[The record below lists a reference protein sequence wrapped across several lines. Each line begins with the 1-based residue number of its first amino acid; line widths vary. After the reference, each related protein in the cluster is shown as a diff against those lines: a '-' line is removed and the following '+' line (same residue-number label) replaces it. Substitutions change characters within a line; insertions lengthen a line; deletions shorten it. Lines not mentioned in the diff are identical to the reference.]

1 MEGCP
6 VKFALGL
13 VSGKWK
19 LRILWELNQQEV
31 IRFNELQRRLEG
43 ISSVMLSKS
52 LEELERARKGP
63 SAGGGGGGA
72 RLVHREQY
80 PEIPPRVEY
89 SLTALGRSIDPYL
102 RALGEWGMQAYEA
115 IQAG

>member
-43 ISSVMLSKS
+43 ISSVMLSRS
-52 LEELERARKGP
+52 LESWSEPGW
-63 SAGGGGGGA
+63 STGSS
-72 RLVHREQY
+72 
-80 PEIPPRVEY
+80 IPKFRP
-89 SLTALGRSIDPYL
+89 G
-102 RALGEWGMQAYEA
+102 
-115 IQAG
+115 

>member
-31 IRFNELQRRLEG
+31 CLLYT
-43 ISSVMLSKS
+43 S
-52 LEELERARKGP
+52 P
-63 SAGGGGGGA
+63 S
-72 RLVHREQY
+72 
-80 PEIPPRVEY
+80 PRD
-89 SLTALGRSIDPYL
+89 S
-102 RALGEWGMQAYEA
+102 
-115 IQAG
+115 

>member
-19 LRILWELNQQEV
+19 LRILWELNQQKV

-52 LEELERARKGP
+52 LEELEQSK
-63 SAGGGGGGA
+63 
-72 RLVHREQY
+72 LVHREQY

-89 SLTALGRSIDPYL
+89 SLTALGRSIDPCL
-102 RALGEWGMQAYEA
+102 RALGEWGIQAYEA

>member
-52 LEELERARKGP
+52 LEPGW
-63 SAGGGGGGA
+63 STGSS
-72 RLVHREQY
+72 
-80 PEIPPRVEY
+80 IPKFRP
-89 SLTALGRSIDPYL
+89 G
-102 RALGEWGMQAYEA
+102 
-115 IQAG
+115 

>member
-52 LEELERARKGP
+52 LEELERARLSTG
-63 SAGGGGGGA
+63 SS
-72 RLVHREQY
+72 
-80 PEIPPRVEY
+80 IPKFRP
-89 SLTALGRSIDPYL
+89 G
-102 RALGEWGMQAYEA
+102 
-115 IQAG
+115 

>member
-1 MEGCP
+1 MN
-6 VKFALGL
+6 
-13 VSGKWK
+13 SSW
-19 LRILWELNQQEV
+19 
-31 IRFNELQRRLEG
+31 RLEG

-52 LEELERARKGP
+52 LEELER
-63 SAGGGGGGA
+63 A

-102 RALGEWGMQAYEA
+102 RALGEIGACRPIRSNPKYRE
-115 IQAG
+115 

>member
-31 IRFNELQRRLEG
+31 IRFPSPWRSWSEPG
-43 ISSVMLSKS
+43 WSTGSS
-52 LEELERARKGP
+52 
-63 SAGGGGGGA
+63 
-72 RLVHREQY
+72 
-80 PEIPPRVEY
+80 IPKFRP
-89 SLTALGRSIDPYL
+89 G
-102 RALGEWGMQAYEA
+102 
-115 IQAG
+115 

>member
-31 IRFNELQRRLEG
+31 IRFNAFFQSGIDRRA
-43 ISSVMLSKS
+43 S
-52 LEELERARKGP
+52 
-63 SAGGGGGGA
+63 
-72 RLVHREQY
+72 
-80 PEIPPRVEY
+80 
-89 SLTALGRSIDPYL
+89 
-102 RALGEWGMQAYEA
+102 
-115 IQAG
+115 

>member
-52 LEELERARKGP
+52 LEEPGW
-63 SAGGGGGGA
+63 STGSS
-72 RLVHREQY
+72 
-80 PEIPPRVEY
+80 IPKFRP
-89 SLTALGRSIDPYL
+89 G
-102 RALGEWGMQAYEA
+102 
-115 IQAG
+115 

>member
-31 IRFNELQRRLEG
+31 IRFNELQRRL
-43 ISSVMLSKS
+43 
-52 LEELERARKGP
+52 
-63 SAGGGGGGA
+63 
-72 RLVHREQY
+72 
-80 PEIPPRVEY
+80 
-89 SLTALGRSIDPYL
+89 
-102 RALGEWGMQAYEA
+102 
-115 IQAG
+115 